1 MNAARELASHPTVM
15 NHEALQVL
23 AQWLKHNGPTRVRK
37 TDPRRMLVER
47 YPAGLITDAEL
58 DALVGIWH
66 G

>member
-1 MNAARELASHPTVM
+1 MNAARETAMHPTVM

-23 AQWLKHNGPTRVRK
+23 AQWLKHNGPIRVRK
-37 TDPRRMLVER
+37 TDPRRLLAER

-58 DALVGIWH
+58 DALAGIWH

>member
-1 MNAARELASHPTVM
+1 MNAARELASYPTVM
-15 NHEALQVL
+15 NHEALRVL

-47 YPAGLITDAEL
+47 YPAGLITEAEL
-58 DALVGIWH
+58 DALVGIWQ